1 MSQQLTN
8 KSHNTWEEDAEII
21 DVANQLMQQMMG
33 TRNQHIN
40 RKQDDRRIECQNDS
54 LHGINPKTTHDTSS
68 ASGATSR
75 LTAQN
80 NPPISSASQDNDS
93 SSTRLDPTKQ
103 IYSSGSNVQST
114 IINPLPN
121 DVLYGRGAGVNYHPG
136 NIKYRNLVQSQKLA
150 YINADPR
157 TKKSIIHTIA
167 NTIVQPPQS
176 GRFLKCNS
184 TSGLWECISMD
195 LAKVKIGQALREDAP
210 KLKKMSIINEYLQN
224 ELHTKSPLM
233 AYNTSTT
240 TIMPKKRPLQNS
252 EAFLYRNDL
261 ERFVEHIDIEGGTAN
276 SNVHSHTEYLQNELH
291 TRSPLMA
298 YNTNTSTSSITP
310 TKSPLYQNN
319 LERLVEHIGNGGGS
333 TNGNF
338 YSHAQSPHAYP
349 VQSRKKYQYQ
359 YQYQNQDQHHLMV
372 DSSTST
378 LQRNIGVPHPML
390 YYPGSSSSNSYR
402 RYYNPSSHIHQR
414 PQFRSSNRTSAFS
427 RPLSA
432 SLSPS
437 LCGGTSTPS
446 MASKTREAESNKWHQ
461 VDTKNDHRP
470 HYQKPYKRKKVEK

>member
-1 MSQQLTN
+1 MF
-8 KSHNTWEEDAEII
+8 D
-21 DVANQLMQQMMG
+21 
-33 TRNQHIN
+33 
-40 RKQDDRRIECQNDS
+40 
-54 LHGINPKTTHDTSS
+54 TTLPPFEY
-68 ASGATSR
+68 A
-75 LTAQN
+75 
-80 NPPISSASQDNDS
+80 PISSASQDNDS
-93 SSTRLDPTKQ
+93 SSTRLDPTNK
-103 IYSSGSNVQST
+103 IYSSGPNVQST
-114 IINPLPN
+114 TINPLPN
-121 DVLYGRGAGVNYHPG
+121 DVLSGRGAGVNNHPG

-167 NTIVQPPQS
+167 NTIVEPPQS

-184 TSGLWECISMD
+184 ASGLWECISMD

-210 KLKKMSIINEYLQN
+210 KLKKMSIINEYVQN
-224 ELHTKSPLM
+224 ELHTK
-233 AYNTSTT
+233 
-240 TIMPKKRPLQNS
+240 
-252 EAFLYRNDL
+252 
-261 ERFVEHIDIEGGTAN
+261 
-276 SNVHSHTEYLQNELH
+276 
-291 TRSPLMA
+291 SPLMA

-359 YQYQNQDQHHLMV
+359 YQNQNQDQHHLMV

-414 PQFRSSNRTSAFS
+414 PQFRSSNRTSALS

-461 VDTKNDHRP
+461 VDTKNDHRQ